1 MPAIDC
7 RNTSTPSTSDTISS
21 VSYASPPLATPHAV
35 QIGVQQSHVVVAG
48 NQVSQRGQSFVHALH
63 HHLVGQGVAD
73 YVLENLQKCCFMT
86 STELA
91 GELNVSYSSVIR
103 LTKTLGFTGYPD
115 FQNFLRETYAEQS
128 RDVDTG
134 ILIPAE
140 RIEAIK
146 KKEHKATVQDTVC
159 AYTLSNI
166 QSTIASNT
174 EEQYRKASSILI
186 NSGVKYIFS
195 SRGSTCVGEFLNTIL
210 RQTLPHVYNYGSH
223 GQNMFDFASDLGKGD
238 AAVFITYSR
247 YSRLMYL
254 TAEMVH
260 KQGASIILLT
270 DKPTCEAAKF
280 ADVVL
285 TARGD
290 SSEFYNSYVAGM
302 FAAEMLCAYICRET
316 NYSNQEL
323 LERIDEYTSQ
333 IGNF

>member
-1 MPAIDC
+1 MLFYDINRAGRRIECELFLRDPAYQDAGIY
-7 RNTSTPSTSDTISS
+7 RISGFS
-21 VSYASPPLATPHAV
+21 EFF
-35 QIGVQQSHVVVAG
+35 AG
-48 NQVSQRGQSFVHALH
+48 NLCRTVQRCGHRNSHPRGAL
-63 HHLVGQGVAD
+63 
-73 YVLENLQKCCFMT
+73 
-86 STELA
+86 
-91 GELNVSYSSVIR
+91 
-103 LTKTLGFTGYPD
+103 
-115 FQNFLRETYAEQS
+115 
-128 RDVDTG
+128 
-134 ILIPAE
+134 
-140 RIEAIK
+140 EAIK

-270 DKPTCEAAKF
+270 DKPTFEAAKF
-280 ADVVL
+280 CGCGTDCQ
-285 TARGD
+285 R
-290 SSEFYNSYVAGM
+290 
-302 FAAEMLCAYICRET
+302 
-316 NYSNQEL
+316 
-323 LERIDEYTSQ
+323 
-333 IGNF
+333 